1 MLLLL
6 FMIIILLFFPLLASL
21 SSSSQ
26 IKKRGFESRILE
38 ACLLDTGPRIG
49 LLRGQS
55 SACPQSAD
63 MDAHLH
69 TFLRRNTGG
78 DITTATPSLPE
89 ASANRGVSVG
99 LLPSSRYCSREFSS
113 SAVCS
118 RIPGFVV
125 VVVVVV
131 ASVRFLCESWAPSPP
146 PWDVSLIPC
155 QTRIIR
161 RRLASKKWIRNTFSI
176 DSTNFRVTFQAFPRS
191 GTKFKEPKVTF
202 LMSLV
207 IFASV
212 EKNQM
217 E

>member
-1 MLLLL
+1 
-6 FMIIILLFFPLLASL
+6 MISPPPLPPCLRLVLTEALASA
-21 SSSSQ
+21 SCRPVDIAVVNSHPVQ
-26 IKKRGFESRILE
+26 FVQGFQ
-38 ACLLDTGPRIG
+38 G
-49 LLRGQS
+49 LL
-55 SACPQSAD
+55 CW
-63 MDAHLH
+63 
-69 TFLRRNTGG
+69 
-78 DITTATPSLPE
+78 
-89 ASANRGVSVG
+89 
-99 LLPSSRYCSREFSS
+99 
-113 SAVCS
+113 
-118 RIPGFVV
+118 VV

-191 GTKFKEPKVTF
+191 GTKLKEPKVTF